1 MQDRLFLCSVCY
13 RQVLT
18 FTGFD
23 SWGVEL
29 RVGSGLILGRSPLL
43 EERFDSP
50 THSLGY

>member
-43 EERFDSP
+43 AERFDSP